1 MKLSNRKSNLVNV
14 NGIHL
19 HYLDWGGEGPTLIVL
34 TATGAT
40 AYIFDEFALVFP
52 TGSTSLPSPVAATA
66 NPIALNQAMTQ
77 IRSQRIFVRSWTI

>member
-19 HYLDWGGEGPTLIVL
+19 HYLDWGREGPTLIFL

-40 AYIFDEFALVFP
+40 AYIFDEFALVFRQVP
-52 TGSTSLPSPVAATA
+52 RPYPHPSRPRRIRLP
-66 NPIALNQAMTQ
+66 
-77 IRSQRIFVRSWTI
+77 